1 MRVVSGGAW
10 SETDRM
16 VMDYDAIIIGCGNN
30 GLVAA
35 FYLARAGLRV
45 LGLERNAKVG
55 GACATDELIPGFHF
69 STCAH
74 SFVLFHPKIL
84 QDMRLESYG
93 LHVYNREPEMF
104 QPFSSGKHL
113 LFSNDLDR
121 TLESIGR
128 ISRHDAA
135 SYPQWA
141 KFWADA
147 GEMFEPYL
155 LTPPPTFGE
164 FARKFEG
171 TAREDLF
178 HKLIMGTTR
187 GILDEFFESN
197 EMKAATVSTYDS
209 GSTDAPGALLYRAF
223 HASVSN
229 QLAAIGKVGYP
240 RGGMGAVATALRESA
255 EAAGAEFLTNAGV
268 ARTII
273 HDNRA
278 VGVELQDGTEILARV
293 VLSNAD
299 PRKTFL
305 KLVGSDNLEP
315 HFARRVRL
323 LHADAG
329 YMKLHC
335 AANSLPDWTAL
346 PGVGP
351 LPHHYAQARISRGPD
366 ILDTAWTAARTG
378 RLPEQY
384 PLAVVCPSL
393 YDTASAPD
401 GKYAVS
407 VWVEFAP
414 IRPHGQS
421 WDGFRDEA
429 AATIVNQ
436 IEEFAPN
443 FGQTIEHSYLHTPQD
458 IEAMA
463 GITDGSMHHID
474 MTPDQMLALRPL
486 RECSAY
492 RTPVAGLYLCGSGAH
507 PGGGVSGMPGH
518 NAAAAVIEDLE

>member
-1 MRVVSGGAW
+1 
-10 SETDRM
+10 
-16 VMDYDAIIIGCGNN
+16 MDYDAIIIGCGNN

-35 FYLARAGLRV
+35 FYLAKAGLRV
-45 LGLERNAKVG
+45 LGLERNSKVG
-55 GACATDELIPGFHF
+55 GACSTDELIPGFHF

-74 SFVLFHPKIL
+74 SFVLFHPTIL
-84 QDMRLESYG
+84 HDMRLDDYG
-93 LHVYNREPEMF
+93 LHVYNRDPERF

-113 LFSNDLDR
+113 LVSNDLDR
-121 TLESIGR
+121 TLDSIGR

-135 SYPQWA
+135 SYPEWN

-147 GEMFEPYL
+147 GEMLAPYL

-164 FARKFEG
+164 FARAFEG
-171 TAREDLF
+171 TAREALF
-178 HKLIMGTTR
+178 HKLVTGTAR
-187 GILDEFFESN
+187 GIVNEFFESD
-197 EMKAATVSTYDS
+197 EMRATTVSTYDS
-209 GSTDAPGALLYRAF
+209 GSTDAPGALLYWAF
-223 HASVSN
+223 HASVSK
-229 QLAAIGKVGYP
+229 QLAAIGMVGYP
-240 RGGMGAVATALRESA
+240 RGGMGAVAAALRESA
-255 EAAGAEFLTNAGV
+255 EAAGAEFRTNAGV

-273 HDNRA
+273 HEDQA
-278 VGVELQDGTEILARV
+278 VGVELEDGSQISARV

-305 KLVGSDNLEP
+305 KLVGSDDLEP
-315 HFARRVRL
+315 DFITRVRR

-335 AANSLPDWTAL
+335 AAGSLPDWTAL
-346 PGVGP
+346 PGEGP
-351 LPHHYAQARISRGPD
+351 LPHHYAQAAIGGGPD
-366 ILDTAWTAARTG
+366 VLDTAWAAARTG
-378 RLPEQY
+378 RLPDENQ
-384 PLAVVCPSL
+384 LAVVCPSL

-407 VWVEFAP
+407 VWVEFVP
-414 IRPHGQS
+414 IRPHGKS
-421 WDGFRDEA
+421 WDEFRDQ
-429 AATIVNQ
+429 ATASIVSQ
-436 IEEFAPN
+436 IERFAPN

-463 GITDGSMHHID
+463 GITDGSMHHLD

-518 NAAAAVIEDLE
+518 NAAAAVIQDLQ

>member
-1 MRVVSGGAW
+1 
-10 SETDRM
+10 
-16 VMDYDAIIIGCGNN
+16 MDYDAIIIGCGNN

-35 FYLARAGLRV
+35 FYLAKAGLRV
-45 LGLERNAKVG
+45 LGLERNSKVG
-55 GACATDELIPGFHF
+55 GACSTDELIPGFHF

-84 QDMRLESYG
+84 HDMRLDDYG
-93 LHVYNREPEMF
+93 LHVYNRDPERF

-121 TLESIGR
+121 TLDSIGR

-135 SYPQWA
+135 SYPEWN

-147 GEMFEPYL
+147 GEMLAPYL

-164 FARKFEG
+164 FARAFEG
-171 TAREDLF
+171 TAREDLLN
-178 HKLIMGTTR
+178 KLVTGTAR
-187 GILDEFFESN
+187 GIVNEFFESD
-197 EMKAATVSTYDS
+197 EMRATTVSTYDS
-209 GSTDAPGALLYRAF
+209 GSTDAPGALLYWAF
-223 HASVSN
+223 HASVSK

-240 RGGMGAVATALRESA
+240 RGGMGAVAAALRESA
-255 EAAGAEFLTNAGV
+255 EAAGAEFRTNAGV

-273 HDNRA
+273 HEDQA
-278 VGVELQDGTEILARV
+278 VGVELEDGSQISARV

-315 HFARRVRL
+315 DFTTRVRR

-335 AANSLPDWTAL
+335 AAGSLPDWTAL
-346 PGVGP
+346 PGEGP
-351 LPHHYAQARISRGPD
+351 LPHHYAQAAISGGPD
-366 ILDTAWTAARTG
+366 VLDSAWAAARTG
-378 RLPEQY
+378 RLPDENQ
-384 PLAVVCPSL
+384 LAVVCPSL

-407 VWVEFAP
+407 VWVEFVP
-414 IRPHGQS
+414 IRPHGKS
-421 WDGFRDEA
+421 WDEFRDEA
-429 AATIVNQ
+429 TAGIVNQ
-436 IEEFAPN
+436 IERFAPN
-443 FGQTIEHSYLHTPQD
+443 FGQTIESSYLHTPQD

-463 GITDGSMHHID
+463 GITDGSMHHLD

-492 RTPVAGLYLCGSGAH
+492 RTPVAGFYLCGSGAH

-518 NAAAAVIEDLE
+518 NAAAAVIQDLQ

>member
-1 MRVVSGGAW
+1 
-10 SETDRM
+10 
-16 VMDYDAIIIGCGNN
+16 MDYDAIIIGCGNN

-45 LGLERNAKVG
+45 LGLERSHKVG
-55 GACATDELIPGFHF
+55 GACSTDELIPGFHF

-84 QDMRLESYG
+84 HDMRLDDYG
-93 LHVYNREPEMF
+93 LHVYNREPERF
-104 QPFSSGKHL
+104 HPFTSGKHL
-113 LFSNDLDR
+113 LFSNDLDQ

-128 ISRHDAA
+128 ISRRDAA
-135 SYPQWA
+135 SYPAWSR
-141 KFWADA
+141 FWKDA
-147 GEMFEPYL
+147 GEMFAPCL

-164 FARKFEG
+164 FAREFEG
-171 TAREDLF
+171 ASGEDLF
-178 HKLIMGTTR
+178 HKLVTGTAR
-187 GILDEFFESN
+187 GIVSEFFESD
-197 EMKAATVSTYDS
+197 EMKATTVSTFDS
-209 GSTDAPGALLYRAF
+209 GSTDAPGALLYWAF

-240 RGGMGAVATALRESA
+240 RGGMGAVAAALRQSA
-255 EAAGAEFLTNAGV
+255 EDAGAEFRTNAGV
-268 ARTII
+268 TRTII
-273 HDNRA
+273 DEGQA
-278 VGVELQDGTEILARV
+278 VGVELEDGGQISAPV

-305 KLVGSDNLEP
+305 KLVGSDDLEP
-315 HFARRVRL
+315 DFTRRVRL

-329 YMKLHC
+329 FMKLHC
-335 AANSLPDWTAL
+335 AANGLPDWIAL
-346 PGVGP
+346 PGEGP
-351 LPHHYAQARISRGPD
+351 LPHHYAQARVCEGPD
-366 ILDTAWTAARTG
+366 VLDSAWAAARTG
-378 RLPEQY
+378 RLPDRY

-393 YDTASAPD
+393 YDTASAPA
-401 GKYAVS
+401 GKFAVS

-421 WDGFRDEA
+421 WDEFRDEA
-429 AATIVNQ
+429 AASIVNQ
-436 IEEFAPN
+436 IEQFAPN
-443 FGQTIEHSYLHTPQD
+443 FGQTIERSYLHTPQD

-474 MTPDQMLALRPL
+474 MTPDQMLAFRPL

-518 NAAAAVIEDLE
+518 NAAAAVIQDLQ